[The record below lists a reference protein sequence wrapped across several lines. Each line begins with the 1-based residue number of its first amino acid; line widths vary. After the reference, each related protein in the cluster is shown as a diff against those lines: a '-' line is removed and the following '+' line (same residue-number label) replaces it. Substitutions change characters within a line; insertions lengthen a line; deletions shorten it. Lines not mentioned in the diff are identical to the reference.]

1 MADEI
6 TGQVTAIV
14 ITEGRTRFVVDPAGM
29 LTAPVTFVLYED
41 PDGLHTIPQL
51 ELARR
56 SWMLSL
62 LQAAFVNGKEVVVSH
77 DEASKATGIRIRRVL
92 EVKDIS
98 KGGAAIPIGT
108 IAHPI
113 HP

>member
-14 ITEGRTRFVVDPAGM
+14 ITESRARFVVDPPGV
-29 LTAPVTFVLYED
+29 LSAPTTFVLYED
-41 PDGLHTIPQL
+41 PDGIHTIPQL

-56 SWMLSL
+56 SWMLSIV
-62 LQAAFVNGKEVVVSH
+62 QAAFVHEKELVVSH
-77 DEASKATGIRIRRVL
+77 DGAGKATGIRVRRVL
-92 EVKDIS
+92 EIKDVS
-98 KGGAAIPIGT
+98 KTSAIPIGT
-108 IAHPI
+108 LAKPI